1 MTLQQENT
9 KKHKVAIQGFAGAFH
24 DMAARK
30 FFDDQPIEILP
41 CHTFKESF
49 DMVKSKK
56 ADMAIVAIENSLGG
70 SLLPNYSLLKSSSL
84 WVAGEIY
91 LRIEQN
97 IMALPGQSLSE
108 IKEIHSHPMAI
119 IQCEEYL
126 EPFRKRNIK
135 IVDST
140 DTALSAKWIAENQLK
155 GYAAL
160 ASELA
165 AKMYQLE
172 ILEKGIETN
181 KRNFTRFLALTQ
193 HDRKKEM
200 VPYEPD
206 SKPDKSSICFS
217 LPHKTGSLSQILSV
231 LAFYNI
237 NLTKIQSAPIIGKEW
252 EYFFYVDLIFDEFE
266 RYQKSLEAISPLID
280 QLQVLGEYQ
289 SGNNHTFALNKQ
301 E

>member
-1 MTLQQENT
+1 MKEQKDRHENY
-9 KKHKVAIQGFAGAFH
+9 KVAIQGFAGAFH

-30 FFDDQPIEILP
+30 FFDHQTIEILP

-49 DMVKSKK
+49 ELVKSKQ

-97 IMALPGQSLSE
+97 IMALPGQSLQD
-108 IKEIHSHPMAI
+108 IVEIHSHPMAI

-140 DTALSAKWIAENQLK
+140 DTALSAKWIADNKLK

-160 ASELA
+160 ASQLA
-165 AKMYQLE
+165 AEMYELE

-193 HDRKKEM
+193 YDRKEEM
-200 VPYEPD
+200 VTNESNSEPD
-206 SKPDKSSICFS
+206 KASICFS

-266 RYQKSLEAISPLID
+266 RYKKALRAISPLID
-280 QLQVLGEYQ
+280 QLQVLGEYH
-289 SGNNHTFALNKQ
+289 SGNNHSSNTNEQ